1 MSNHRD
7 QPRANKA
14 RAGEPLGLLCRPC
27 FPSLELVIPSEMKAK
42 PQSTMSDSRFA
53 TVLTVILCPL
63 AFFAVW
69 MFSVY
74 GTLVIML
81 VPIAFMIR
89 DKFRNDRNA

>member
-1 MSNHRD
+1 
-7 QPRANKA
+7 
-14 RAGEPLGLLCRPC
+14 
-27 FPSLELVIPSEMKAK
+27 
-42 PQSTMSDSRFA
+42 MSDTRFA

-69 MFSVY
+69 MFSAY

-89 DKFRNDRNA
+89 DQLRNDRDA

>member
-14 RAGEPLGLLCRPC
+14 RAG
-27 FPSLELVIPSEMKAK
+27 EMKAK

-81 VPIAFMIR
+81 VPIAFMMR